1 MNKQMEKI
9 RILLKMIW
17 YNRKNYILYLICNIF
32 IIAFF
37 QAFLSIGEN
46 ESFMSADK
54 IDPMISSNIFA
65 PTVLTALF
73 MILFVPYVYEAF
85 LKSRKQEYAILITL
99 GLTQYEV
106 ICNMMLECLL
116 ISIVSF
122 FLGIVTGS
130 ILSVFFFFYLHNVIG
145 LLSMTWTLHLGAYIV
160 VGKVYA
166 LVVIII
172 LLLNIVRFL
181 HAEIL
186 ELFNARYKEEK
197 EKRGSNIFLL
207 LGILLIIVAVI
218 VMLYAY
224 NFEKTYIWF
233 ISIGIIITGLGIM
246 LANFDCIFTK
256 IQSVKWKIS
265 LSLVLQ
271 YIKSWRL
278 VSFIASILF
287 ISTIFF
293 TAHCGVTYQNFTRN
307 ALTYSPYDLF
317 YVQYNDIN
325 NMEQKE
331 IRQTLDK
338 YGITITDEKQ
348 LGMLRNNFCNI
359 ISADDVNKK
368 YGCTYEVEPGYF
380 IQLFQFDMNDGY
392 EHDFQANKQI
402 TIGLDN
408 NEKMHLKLQGK
419 SNRILMNSCRS
430 LADMTLIVNEQDFMK
445 IRNNSNDYIYE
456 TAVMFNFNQWKDS
469 GNAIQELQENMSRMN
484 GLSMEDQSTYML
496 SSKIETYCIAKQS
509 SEVLTFL
516 ILFVDILFFAAANIC
531 LFYKIKSELEE
542 EKHIINKLYRVGIT
556 DQELWNILFKK
567 NICYYFISL
576 IIAIFI
582 GIFYSYSV
590 NAIYDYGKIGIIC
603 GMCVSGIIIIIQFV
617 LIWRITKFETKKQ

>member
-1 MNKQMEKI
+1 MEKI

>member
-17 YNRKNYILYLICNIF
+17 YNRKNYILYLVCNIF

-85 LKSRKQEYAILITL
+85 LKSRKQEYAVLITL
-99 GLTQYEV
+99 GVTQYEV
-106 ICNMMLECLL
+106 ICNMLLECLI

-122 FLGIVTGS
+122 CAGIVTGS
-130 ILSVFFFFYLHNVIG
+130 VLSVFFFFYLHNVIG
-145 LLSMTWTLHLGAYIV
+145 LRSMKWTLHLGAYV
-160 VGKVYA
+160 SVGKVYA

-197 EKRGSNIFLL
+197 GKKGSNIFLL

-233 ISIGIIITGLGIM
+233 ISTGIIITGIGIM
-246 LANFDCIFTK
+246 LANFDCIFMK
-256 IQSVKWKIS
+256 IRSVKWKIS
-265 LSLVLQ
+265 LSFVLQ
-271 YIKSWRL
+271 YIKSWRM
-278 VSFIASILF
+278 VSFIAAILF
-287 ISTIFF
+287 ISAIFF

-331 IRQTLDK
+331 IMQTLDK
-338 YGITITDEKQ
+338 YDITITEEKR
-348 LGMLRNNFCNI
+348 LGLLRNSFCNI

-380 IQLFQFDMNDGY
+380 IQLFQFDINDGY

-402 TIGLDN
+402 TIGLGN
-408 NEKMHLKLQGK
+408 HEKMHLKLQGK
-419 SNRILMNSCRS
+419 SNKILMNSCRS
-430 LADMTLIVNEQDFMK
+430 LADITLIVNEQDFMK
-445 IRNNSNDYIYE
+445 IRNHSNDCIYE
-456 TAVMFNFNQWKDS
+456 TAVMFNFSQWKDS
-469 GNAIQELQENMSRMN
+469 GNAMQELQEKMSRMN
-484 GLSMEDQSTYML
+484 ELPMEDQSAYML
-496 SSKIETYCIAKQS
+496 SSKIETYSVAKQS

-516 ILFVDILFFAAANIC
+516 LLFVDILFLVAANIC
-531 LFYKIKSELEE
+531 IFYKIKSELKE
-542 EKHIINKLYRVGIT
+542 EKHIIYKLYRVGIT
-556 DQELWNILFKK
+556 DQELWKILFEK
-567 NICYYFISL
+567 NICYYFVSL

-582 GIFYSYSV
+582 GVFYSYSV

-603 GMCVSGIIIIIQFV
+603 GMGVSGIIMFMQFV
-617 LIWRITKFETKKQ
+617 VIWEITKFETKR